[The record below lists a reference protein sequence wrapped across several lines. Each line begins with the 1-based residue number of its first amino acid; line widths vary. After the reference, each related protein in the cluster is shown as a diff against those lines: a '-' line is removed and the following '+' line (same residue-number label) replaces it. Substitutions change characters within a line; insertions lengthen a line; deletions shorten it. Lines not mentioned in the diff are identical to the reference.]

1 MTSTRPICGGIGRR
15 EFLRVGSLGAF
26 GFGLT
31 LTDLLGLEALSAK
44 EADSPNATDSRRD
57 LSVIYLFL
65 AGGLSTI
72 DTFDMKPDAPTEI
85 RGEFKPIPTN
95 VPGIHYCEHL
105 PRLARHADKLSL
117 IRSLAHGDS
126 NHGSADKYM
135 LTGYLRQERPSFGSV
150 VAHEFGRRGSV
161 PPYVVFP
168 RMHAAAGPAF
178 LGSKSAPF
186 IIDADPSSPG
196 FSVPDLAPPLDVD
209 GRRLGDRRHLLRQ
222 VDRFHQMIDK
232 ESRAGTFSRFRERA
246 FQLMTSRRAKDAFN
260 LQAEPEKLRA
270 EYGTHTLGQSCL
282 LARRLVEAG
291 VRYTMITH
299 NNWDTHENNFG
310 DLKDN
315 LLPQLD
321 QGLTALLRD
330 LSDRGRLETTLVIVT
345 GEFGRTPK
353 INNLAG
359 RDHWG
364 NCFTVALAGGGVQ
377 GGRVVGASD
386 EWAMEPAE
394 APVGPFDFATT
405 LYHLLGIDPDKLVY
419 TMDRRPVKL
428 VDKGRILRELL

>member
-1 MTSTRPICGGIGRR
+1 
-15 EFLRVGSLGAF
+15 
-26 GFGLT
+26 
-31 LTDLLGLEALSAK
+31 
-44 EADSPNATDSRRD
+44 
-57 LSVIYLFL
+57 
-65 AGGLSTI
+65 
-72 DTFDMKPDAPTEI
+72 
-85 RGEFKPIPTN
+85 
-95 VPGIHYCEHL
+95 
-105 PRLARHADKLSL
+105 
-117 IRSLAHGDS
+117 
-126 NHGSADKYM
+126 
-135 LTGYLRQERPSFGSV
+135 
-150 VAHEFGRRGSV
+150 
-161 PPYVVFP
+161 
-168 RMHAAAGPAF
+168 
-178 LGSKSAPF
+178 
-186 IIDADPSSPG
+186 
-196 FSVPDLAPPLDVD
+196 
-209 GRRLGDRRHLLRQ
+209 
-222 VDRFHQMIDK
+222 
-232 ESRAGTFSRFRERA
+232 
-246 FQLMTSRRAKDAFN
+246 MTSRRAKDAFN

-386 EWAMEPAE
+386 KWAMEPE
-394 APVGPFDFATT
+394 ETPVGPFDFATT

-419 TMDRRPVKL
+419 TIDRRPVKL
-428 VDKGRILRELL
+428 LDKGRILRELL

>member
-1 MTSTRPICGGIGRR
+1 MTSTRPFCDGIRR
-15 EFLRVGSLGAF
+15 RQFLRVGSCGVL

-31 LTDLLGLEALSAK
+31 LTDLLRLEALT
-44 EADSPNATDSRRD
+44 EAEEGATDSRRD

-72 DTFDMKPDAPTEI
+72 DTFDMKPEAPTEI

-95 VPGIHYCEHL
+95 VPGIQYCEHL

-117 IRSLAHGDS
+117 IRSFAHGDS
-126 NHGSADKYM
+126 GHGSADKYM
-135 LTGYLRQERPSFGSV
+135 LTGYLQQERPAFGSV

-168 RMHAAAGPAF
+168 RMHAAAGPVF
-178 LGSKSAPF
+178 LGSSNAPF
-186 IIDADPSSPG
+186 FIDADPSSPG
-196 FSVPDLAPPLDVD
+196 FSVPDLAPPLDID
-209 GRRLGDRRHLLRQ
+209 GGRLEDRRHLLRQ
-222 VDRFHQMIDK
+222 VDRFQKLIDK
-232 ESRAGTFSRFRERA
+232 ESRAGTFSKFRERA
-246 FQLMTSRRAKDAFN
+246 FRLMTSPEAKEAFD
-260 LQAEPEKLRA
+260 LQTEPEKVRE
-270 EYGTHTLGQSCL
+270 EYGGHTLGQSCL
-282 LARRLVEAG
+282 LARRLVQAG

-310 DLKDN
+310 DLKAS

-321 QGLTALLRD
+321 QGLSALLRD
-330 LSDRGRLETTLVIVT
+330 LSDRGMLEKTLVIVT

-353 INNLAG
+353 INKLAG

-377 GGRVVGASD
+377 GGRVVGTSD
-386 EWAMEPAE
+386 KWTMKPEEN
-394 APVGPFDFATT
+394 PVGPLDFATT
-405 LYHLLGIDPDKLVY
+405 LYHLLGIDPGKLLY
-419 TMDRRPVKL
+419 TMDKRPIKL
-428 VDKGRILRELL
+428 LDEGRILRELL